1 MVNRFECELM
11 KRINAGDQ
19 LSIEDFQK
27 ISNIAK
33 EEIKFLVRNGIPL
46 TPLNYYLWFD
56 IFCYLH
62 ETGKDLSDPEIMGIF
77 KEKYPDESVIES
89 TILKLNQSDRKF
101 IKQIAE
107 EVSREI
113 EEAIQGIEEH
123 TKVLETNAKKVE
135 KTTQNLTDENL
146 KEMLETVVEALNE
159 IKSQNESLKKK
170 LQESRKEIEKV
181 SQKLNQSEKNALV
194 EFLTEIA
201 SKKSFEKVLKDM
213 FDDFETRNYPFAV
226 LMVKLDKFEDIVKKD
241 GEKAGKIV
249 LQEIARKFKKL
260 LRANDV
266 VAYYDDSIFGILI
279 PGVTFGHAIRIGE
292 RIRKSVEDTLIN
304 INGKTIKVTVSVG
317 VAVARKDMDEVDLIS
332 KALEALE
339 LAEKEGGNTI
349 KTDLDVE
356 LEK

>member
-1 MVNRFECELM
+1 MVNQFECELM
-11 KRINAGDQ
+11 KKINSGDG
-19 LSIEDFQK
+19 LSLSDYQK
-27 ISNIAK
+27 ISVIAK

-77 KEKYPDESVIES
+77 KEKYPDESVIE
-89 TILKLNQSDRKF
+89 TAILKINKADRKF
-101 IKQIAE
+101 IRQIAE
-107 EVSREI
+107 EVTAEI
-113 EEAIQGIEEH
+113 E
-123 TKVLETNAKKVE
+123 KVLRDIDNHNKIIENHAEKVE
-135 KTTQNLTDENL
+135 KTTEVLSDENL
-146 KEMLETVVEALNE
+146 RAMLETVVKALND
-159 IKSQNESLKKK
+159 IKLQNETLRKR

-181 SQKLNQSEKNALV
+181 SEKLDESEKNVLV

-213 FDDFETRNYPFAV
+213 FDDFESRNYPFAV
-226 LMVKLDKFEDIVKKD
+226 LMVKLDKFEEIVKGE

-249 LQEIARKFKKL
+249 LQEVARKLKKL
-260 LRANDV
+260 LRVNDV
-266 VAYYDDSIFGILI
+266 VAYYDDSIFGILL

-292 RIRKSVEDTLIN
+292 RIRKSIEDMLIS
-304 INGKTIKVTVSVG
+304 INGKTLKVTVSVG
-317 VAVARKDMDEVDLIS
+317 AAVARKDMDETDLIT

-339 LAEKEGGNTI
+339 LANKEGGNTI